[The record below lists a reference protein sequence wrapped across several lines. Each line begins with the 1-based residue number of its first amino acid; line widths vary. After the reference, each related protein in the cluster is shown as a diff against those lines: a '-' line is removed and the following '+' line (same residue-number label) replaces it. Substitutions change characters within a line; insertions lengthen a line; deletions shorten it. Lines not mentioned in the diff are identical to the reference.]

1 VRWHGAEQDAVLMRS
16 SRTRFEVT
24 LFVLALV
31 LVLVA
36 GFGTSS
42 EKAANT
48 FYFAAWCS
56 ALLLLFSLGLRL
68 PLHLR
73 GGSAPLATAGII
85 GAAAGVGLLAN
96 IALYRHDVNFD
107 LTETGRYT
115 PPPELQTVASSLDRD
130 VSLTYFYNGQDGNA
144 LQAKDTLAA
153 LGRRD
158 QHLRVRALDLDN
170 EPVAARNYG
179 VRIYNTAVIEAEGR
193 RIQVD
198 NSTDLRD
205 IAFGIERVLRER
217 TPIVCFVTGHGEPYG
232 APGNHAHLGHTE
244 TLEGPVAVLDAPP
257 AGIDR
262 LTMAIEAIGYSDRAV
277 ALPAVSDIPADC
289 AVVADLGPRGAYS
302 PDEVRILE
310 DYLAR
315 GGRLLLMYDP
325 EFPVAPELQ
334 SMLGEV
340 GVEVGSGMVV
350 DPVNHSG
357 TEADKVAVPYYP
369 PHPITDQVALTVFPG
384 PRPLTLLGKI
394 PDIETTTLA
403 STSQQSYV
411 RPIATSAPP
420 DSTAPDLS
428 ARGPTQP
435 AVPPE
440 LKPAAGPAAG
450 PGPEALAVAL
460 QGTWPKGEQNTGGE
474 QPFRLVLVGNA
485 SFATNAFFPYAS
497 NGDLAVSMLR
507 WLADDRATP
516 KLKPATYSNVEV
528 RLTHREMQLT
538 FFLIEI
544 LLPLSVMAFGIAVW
558 RRRR

>member
-1 VRWHGAEQDAVLMRS
+1 MRS
-16 SRTRFEVT
+16 SRTQFEVT

-31 LVLVA
+31 LALVG
-36 GFGTSS
+36 GFGTSD
-42 EKAANT
+42 EWVANT
-48 FYFAAWCS
+48 FYFAAWCA

-73 GGSAPLATAGII
+73 GRSAPFATAGII
-85 GAAAGVGLLAN
+85 VASAGVGLLAN
-96 IALYRHDVNFD
+96 IALYRHDVFFD
-107 LTETGRYT
+107 LTETGRFT
-115 PPPELQTVASSLDRD
+115 PPPELQTVAGSLDSD
-130 VSLTYFYNGQDGNA
+130 VSLTYFYNGQDGDA
-144 LQAKDTLAA
+144 LEVKDALAA
-153 LGRRD
+153 LGRRER
-158 QHLRVRALDLDN
+158 HLRVRTLDLDN

-179 VRIYNTAVIEAEGR
+179 VHIYNTAVIEAAGR

-205 IAFGIERVLRER
+205 MAFAIERVLRQQ

-232 APGNHAHLGHTE
+232 APGRHAHLAHTE
-244 TLEGPVAVLDAPP
+244 TLEGPVAVLDAPG

-289 AVVADLGPRGAYS
+289 AVVADLGPRSTYS
-302 PDEVRILE
+302 PDELRALKN
-310 DYLAR
+310 YLTR

-325 EFPVAPELQ
+325 EFPVTPELQ
-334 SMLGEV
+334 SLLGDV
-340 GVEVGSGMVV
+340 GLEVGSGMVL

-357 TEADKVAVPYYP
+357 TEEDKVAVPYYP

-384 PRPLTLLGKI
+384 PRPLALLGKI
-394 PDIETTTLA
+394 PDIEATTLA
-403 STSQQSYV
+403 SASQQSYV
-411 RPIATSAPP
+411 RPIATALAS
-420 DSTAPDLS
+420 
-428 ARGPTQP
+428 TQP

-440 LKPAAGPAAG
+440 PKAAAGHGPA
-450 PGPEALAVAL
+450 ALAVAL
-460 QGTWPKGEQNTGGE
+460 QGNWPGGE
-474 QPFRLVLVGNA
+474 QKPGGEKKPFRLVLVGSA

-497 NGDLAVSMLR
+497 NGDLAVSMIR

-516 KLKPATYSNVEV
+516 KLKPATYSTAEV

-544 LLPLSVMAFGIAVW
+544 LLPLSVMVLGIAVW